1 MEDTVFVGSCAGIF
15 YAFNK
20 ATGEVRWSYDIR
32 QDGKQISF
40 HGNPLVVDDMLLV
53 GTDHNC
59 VPDGIGHVYAFDIK
73 TGKVRWKY
81 KTTSV
86 PTDIVRIG
94 QNVYFGSFQ
103 DTWYALRLQT
113 GELVWKFSTGAS
125 NENCYFVRSPVAN
138 QTSLYLTGLDG
149 FVYSLDAM
157 SGRIVWKRKLRA
169 PPSTALALK
178 DKMLFVGAND
188 NRIYRLNAE
197 TGSIVAELSVEAL
210 PLGRITLT
218 ANGLMAL
225 LDNSSE
231 RFGYVVSLTTDL
243 KSIWQQKF
251 SPEWASERPNVLGES
266 VIVGNCR
273 GEVAALSSL
282 NGTSQWKLSLKGCVR
297 SIGNSENKLFI
308 GVQEGTIYG
317 YEFPPPK

>member
-1 MEDTVFVGSCAGIF
+1 VEDTVFVGSCAGIF

-20 ATGEVRWSYDIR
+20 ATGEVLWSYNIR

-40 HGNPLVVDDMLLV
+40 HGNPLVVDDMILI
-53 GTDHNC
+53 GTDHSC
-59 VPDGIGHVYAFDIK
+59 VPDGVGHVYAFDIK

-125 NENCYFVRSPVAN
+125 NDNCYFVRSPVAD
-138 QTSLYLTGLDG
+138 QTHLYLTGLDG

-157 SGRIVWKRKLRA
+157 SGRILWKRKLRA
-169 PPSTALALK
+169 LPSTALALK

-197 TGSIVAELSVEAL
+197 TGNIVAELSVEAL
-210 PLGRITLT
+210 PLGRITVT

-225 LDNSSE
+225 LENSSE
-231 RFGYVVSLTTDL
+231 RSGYVVSLTTDL
-243 KSIWQQKF
+243 KPIWQQKF
-251 SPEWASERPNVLGES
+251 SPEWASERPYLWGKSVL
-266 VIVGNCR
+266 VGNCR
-273 GEVAALSSL
+273 GELTALSAFD
-282 NGTSQWKLSLKGCVR
+282 GTSQWKLKLKGCIR
-297 SIGNSENKLFI
+297 SIGNAGNTVFI
-308 GVQEGTIYG
+308 GVQEGTIYR
-317 YEFPPPK
+317 YDLPPSQ

>member
-1 MEDTVFVGSCAGIF
+1 VEDTVFVGSCAGIF

-20 ATGEVRWSYDIR
+20 ATGELRWSYNIR

-40 HGNPLVVDDMLLV
+40 HGNPLVVDDLILI

-94 QNVYFGSFQ
+94 QNVHFGSFQ
-103 DTWYALRLQT
+103 DNWYALRLQS

-125 NENCYFVRSPVAN
+125 NENCYFVRSPVAD

-157 SGRIVWKRKLRA
+157 SGRISWKRKLQS

-178 DKMLFVGAND
+178 DKMLFVGTND
-188 NRIYRLNAE
+188 NRIYRLNTE
-197 TGSIVAELSVEAL
+197 TGNIVAELSTEAR

-231 RFGYVVSLTTDL
+231 RFGYIVSLTTDL
-243 KSIWQQKF
+243 KPIWQQKF
-251 SPEWASERPNVLGES
+251 SPEWASERPTLWGKS
-266 VIVGNCR
+266 VVVGNCR
-273 GEVAALSSL
+273 GEVAALSAFD
-282 NGTSQWKLSLKGCVR
+282 GTPQWKLSLKGCVR
-297 SIGNSENKLFI
+297 SIENDGNRVFV
-308 GVQEGTIYG
+308 GVQEGMIYG
-317 YEFPPPK
+317 YEFPPPR

>member
-40 HGNPLVVDDMLLV
+40 HGNPLVVDDMILI
-53 GTDHNC
+53 GTDHSC
-59 VPDGIGHVYAFDIK
+59 APDGIGHVYAFDIK

-81 KTTSV
+81 KTTSA

-94 QNVYFGSFQ
+94 PNVYFGSFQ
-103 DTWYALRLQT
+103 DTWYALKLQT
-113 GELVWKFSTGAS
+113 GELVWKFSTGES
-125 NENCYFVRSPVAN
+125 NDNCTFIRSPVAD
-138 QTSLYLTGLDG
+138 QTFLYLTGLDG
-149 FVYSLDAM
+149 FVYSLDAK
-157 SGRIVWKRKLRA
+157 SGRIVWKREIRSPA
-169 PPSTALALK
+169 STALALK
-178 DKMLFVGAND
+178 DGMLFVGAND
-188 NRIYRLNAE
+188 NRIYRLHTE
-197 TGSIVAELSVEAL
+197 TGNIVAELSVEAL

-218 ANGLMAL
+218 SNGLIVL
-225 LDNSSE
+225 LENSSE
-231 RFGYVVSLTTDL
+231 RSGYVVSLTNDL
-243 KSIWQQKF
+243 KPIWREKF
-251 SPEWASERPNVLGES
+251 SPEWASERPHVWANSVL
-266 VIVGNCR
+266 VGNCR
-273 GEVAALSSL
+273 GEVTALSAL
-282 NGTSQWKLSLKGCVR
+282 DGKSQWKLNLKGCIR